1 MSESTNGPSEVCDLG
16 NKVVDRQQK
25 KQAYLQKMTLQS
37 GSFMSIRHEERG
49 QVAKTDKVYGICE
62 HVLKLRIC

>member
-25 KQAYLQKMTLQS
+25 KQAYL
-37 GSFMSIRHEERG
+37 
-49 QVAKTDKVYGICE
+49 
-62 HVLKLRIC
+62 